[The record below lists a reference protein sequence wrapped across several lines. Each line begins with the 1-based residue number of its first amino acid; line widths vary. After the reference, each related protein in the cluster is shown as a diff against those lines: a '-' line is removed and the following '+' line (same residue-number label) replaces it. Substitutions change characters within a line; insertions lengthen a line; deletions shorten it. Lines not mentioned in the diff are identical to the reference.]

1 MKINTIKTYKLNN
14 DDSIVVFTS
23 KEQLKEA
30 TKFLG
35 SAVEKVL
42 KQFNFEAK
50 EKEIVEIKGIFGK
63 KLVVVG
69 LGADK
74 DLTTHL
80 ALSTGG
86 IGATY
91 FSKEIELNV
100 FMYAKNTA
108 LINDIIL
115 GINLKCYAFDKYIN
129 TPANKTTYKI
139 KTINVV
145 NHKVDEKE
153 VKALTD
159 SINNA
164 KNFINEPANII
175 YPESIVNQIKELT
188 KIGLK
193 VTVLNK
199 KQLQQKGFHSLLAVS
214 DGSDK
219 DPYVVIMEYNNN
231 KDQKKP
237 LAFVGKGVTFDS
249 GGYSLK
255 PAGGMMDMK
264 KDMSGAAA
272 VVGLMQLLASTNTKV
287 NAVGVVGFVENLVN
301 GSAMKPGDV
310 INSLAGK
317 TIEVLNTDAEGRL
330 LLADLL
336 WYTQAEFKPEF
347 MINLATLTG
356 AIIVS
361 LGAERAGL
369 FANNKSLVEK
379 LMQAGEETGE
389 YLWHMPLG
397 KEYATHLK
405 SSIADLQN
413 ISTAPRVA
421 GSIFAGMFLQEFVN
435 NTPWAHLDIAGV
447 ADITSSGDFNQ
458 KGAKGFG
465 IRLLYNFIKK
475 HYTK

>member
-1 MKINTIKTYKLNN
+1 MKIYTLKTYKVSSN
-14 DDSIVVFTS
+14 DSVIVFTT
-23 KEQLKEA
+23 KEQLKEVV
-30 TKFLG
+30 KLLG
-35 SAVEKVL
+35 ASVEKIL
-42 KQFNFEAK
+42 KQFSFEAK
-50 EKEIVEIKGIFGK
+50 EKEVLEIKGIFGK
-63 KLVVVG
+63 KLVLVG
-69 LGADK
+69 LGVEK
-74 DLTTHL
+74 DLTSFL
-80 ALSTGG
+80 ALSAGG
-86 IGATY
+86 VAATY
-91 FSKEIELNV
+91 FSKETEVNV
-100 FMYAKNTA
+100 FIYAKDTTVV
-108 LINDIIL
+108 NDVVL

-129 TPANKTTYKI
+129 TPADKSTYKI
-139 KTINVV
+139 ATINVV
-145 NHKVDEKE
+145 NHKVEEKE
-153 VKALTD
+153 IKALTD
-159 SINNA
+159 SINNS

-175 YPESIVNQIKELT
+175 YPESITSQIKELT
-188 KIGLK
+188 KVGLK

-219 DPYVVIMEYNNN
+219 DPYVVVMEYNNN
-231 KDQKKP
+231 KAQKKP

-287 NAVGVVGFVENLVN
+287 NAIGVVGFVENLVN

-361 LGAERAGL
+361 LGSERAGL
-369 FANNKSLVEK
+369 FANNKPLVEK

-397 KEYATHLK
+397 KEYAKHLK